1 MGSNFQRLTHGAPQ
15 ETREVGDEEE
25 LVAPTQEE
33 KMKLI
38 IVALSVLVVAGIIG
52 CLVDCDDRDSSQ

>member
-1 MGSNFQRLTHGAPQ
+1 
-15 ETREVGDEEE
+15 
-25 LVAPTQEE
+25 
-33 KMKLI
+33 MKLI